1 MSKRRALH
9 GEQTKA
15 VEVQF
20 DCILKLGFTLSRLVT
35 NDIFK
40 LSSNVTPH
48 TPRLIQPILR
58 VSNTRTGHMTTRVS
72 TSFLHHQF
80 ESNLLRYS
88 RPTPLNNISVA
99 LAIIEDNTIAAHVR
113 PNALRWLGQLEAGI
127 VRHAVVAVAAE
138 VRA

>member
-1 MSKRRALH
+1 MA
-9 GEQTKA
+9 
-15 VEVQF
+15 
-20 DCILKLGFTLSRLVT
+20 
-35 NDIFK
+35 
-40 LSSNVTPH
+40 
-48 TPRLIQPILR
+48 
-58 VSNTRTGHMTTRVS
+58 TGVS
-72 TSFLHHQF
+72 TSFLHHQL

-99 LAIIEDNTIAAHVR
+99 LAIIKDNTVAAHVR